1 MVANEGSSYPRT
13 YYKMLFISFSLVLG
27 MGLAR
32 AFLPIFASELDPSG
46 SLVGYVVSAWFLA
59 RVFIEIPSGLI
70 SDRVGRRKLYVLGIA
85 LAAAG
90 SLMCAIAPSIFFLIV
105 GRALWGFGAALF
117 FLNTTAILIDLSKP
131 ETRGKTIGTFQGFQF
146 IGSLIGA
153 PIGAFLAGI
162 VGYHNVFY
170 VTFALISF
178 SFLLSFKFEE
188 PKRIGSS
195 PSSSV
200 SQPSVIEILTNLR
213 NWGLIVVCL
222 STFARMFVINGVMS
236 TVFPLYL
243 HEYLGFEVSL
253 IGIVTGIRT
262 AGFIVATVVSGKYLL
277 DRVGKKLVILAG
289 LLIETACLYAY
300 TAVYS
305 FEFVLAI
312 GVVDGL
318 GSGMISVTLTILLS
332 DIVKP
337 EFRGISIGLQ
347 RTFMDVGGFLGPLT
361 FMLIATAVGI
371 HAPFLTGALVL
382 LTMAGLIVTIRSN
395 HKPVLS

>member
-1 MVANEGSSYPRT
+1 MVANEGSSYPRA
-13 YYKMLFISFSLVLG
+13 YYEMLFIGFSLVLG

-32 AFLPIFASELDPSG
+32 AFLPIFANELDPSG
-46 SLVGYVVSAWFLA
+46 ILVGYVVSAWFLA

-70 SDRVGRRKLYVLGIA
+70 SDRVGRRKLFVLGIV
-85 LAAAG
+85 LAAVG
-90 SLMCAIAPSIFFLIV
+90 SLMCAISPSIYFLIA
-105 GRALWGFGAALF
+105 GRAIWGFGAALF

-131 ETRGKTIGTFQGFQF
+131 ETRGKAIGTFQGIEF

-162 VGYHNVFY
+162 VGYYNVFY

-188 PKRIGSS
+188 PKKIGGS
-195 PSSSV
+195 PSGSASK
-200 SQPSVIEILTNLR
+200 PSVKEILTSLR
-213 NWGLIVVCL
+213 SWELIVVCL
-222 STFARMFVINGVMS
+222 STFARMFIMNGVMS

-262 AGFIVATVVSGKYLL
+262 AGFIVATVASGHLL
-277 DRVGKKLVILAG
+277 DRVGRKLVILTG

-300 TAVYS
+300 TAFNS
-305 FEFVLAI
+305 FEFLLAI
-312 GVVDGL
+312 GIIDGL
-318 GSGMISVTLTILLS
+318 GSGMVSVTLTILLS

-347 RTFMDVGGFLGPLT
+347 RTFMDIGGFLGPLA
-361 FMLIATAVGI
+361 FMLIATAVSI
-371 HAPFLTGALVL
+371 HAAFLVGALVL

-395 HKPVLS
+395 HKHV